1 MEELEMIKIARKTQ
15 SELEYSIKII
25 EIESKKENFEADALL
40 LEFVFWLIF
49 LLAVMLIRGY
59 WKLVLP
65 FAFYSYYK
73 LNKKYSSFGDLVI
86 KLSDLRKKHEIITDL
101 INKAIENNKKTKSR
115 FEKRQ

>member
-1 MEELEMIKIARKTQ
+1 MEEFEMIKIARKTQ

-25 EIESKKENFEADALL
+25 EIESKKEDLETDVLL

-49 LLAVMLIRGY
+49 LLAVMLIGGY

-73 LNKKYSSFGDLVI
+73 LNEKYSSSGNLVI
-86 KLSDLRKKHEIITDL
+86 KLSDLRKEHEVITDL
-101 INKAIENNKKTKSR
+101 INKAIEDDSRTKSR
-115 FEKRQ
+115 SKKR